1 MHKYYGDYDKLWLAV
16 DCIVFGF
23 DEEGLKILLIRRD
36 FEPEMGQLSLM
47 GGFVNESEDVD
58 TAAHRIVE
66 KLTGISDIYLEQLQS
81 FGRTD
86 RDPAG
91 RVVSIAYFALINIQ
105 DYNTVLGKSHN
116 ATWYPASKVP
126 KLIFDH
132 NEMVAM
138 ARKRLRYK
146 ASTKP
151 IGFALLPEKF
161 TIPQLQKLYTAIFE
175 TQLDSGNF
183 SRRIHSLGILKRLN
197 EKQRGLSK
205 KGAFYYIFDEEKYRK
220 LEDSGYSFVIK

>member
-1 MHKYYGDYDKLWLAV
+1 MHKYYESYDRLWLAV

-36 FEPEMGQLSLM
+36 FEPELGKLSLM
-47 GGFVNESEDVD
+47 GGFVRAKEHIDK
-58 TAAHRIVE
+58 AAQRVVE

-81 FGRTD
+81 FGQTD

-105 DYNTVLGKSHN
+105 DYNTELGAAHN
-116 ATWYPASKVP
+116 AKWYPADQVP
-126 KLIFDH
+126 ELIFDH

-138 ARKRLRYK
+138 AKKRLKYK

-151 IGFALLPEKF
+151 IGFALLPDKF

-197 EKQRGLSK
+197 EKQRGQSK
-205 KGAFYYIFDEEKYRK
+205 KGAFYYVFDEEKYRK

>member
-1 MHKYYGDYDKLWLAV
+1 MHKYYGDFDKIWLAV

-23 DEEGLKILLIRRD
+23 DEEGLKVLLIRRD
-36 FEPEMGQLSLM
+36 FEPELGQLSLM
-47 GGFVNESEDVD
+47 GGFVQRSEDID

-66 KLTGISDIYLEQLQS
+66 KLTGISDIYLEQLQC
-81 FGRTD
+81 FGQTD

-105 DYNTVLGKSHN
+105 DYNTDLGTTHN
-116 ATWYPASKVP
+116 ARWYPAQDVP

-132 NEMVAM
+132 NQMVEMAK
-138 ARKRLRYK
+138 KRLRYK

-151 IGFALLPEKF
+151 IGFALLPNKF

-175 TQLDSGNF
+175 TQMDSGNF

-197 EKQRGLSK
+197 EKQKGHSK
-205 KGAFYYIFDEEKYRK
+205 KGAFYYIFDEDKYRK

>member
-1 MHKYYGDYDKLWLAV
+1 MHKYYEDYDRLWLAV

-47 GGFVNESEDVD
+47 GGFIKESEDID
-58 TAAHRIVE
+58 TAAHRVVE
-66 KLTGISDIYLEQLQS
+66 KLTGISDIYLEQLQC
-81 FGRTD
+81 FGHTD

-105 DYNTVLGKSHN
+105 DYNTDLGKYHN
-116 ATWYPASKVP
+116 ATWYPANDVP

-132 NEMVAM
+132 NQMVEMAK
-138 ARKRLRYK
+138 KRLRYK

-151 IGFALLPEKF
+151 IGFALLPNKF

-197 EKQRGLSK
+197 EKQRGHSK
-205 KGAFYYIFDEEKYRK
+205 KGAFYYIFDENKYRE
-220 LEDSGYSFVIK
+220 LEDRGYSFVIK

>member
-1 MHKYYGDYDKLWLAV
+1 MHAYYSSYDKIWLAV

-23 DEEGLKILLIRRD
+23 DEEGLKILLIQRD
-36 FEPEMGQLSLM
+36 FEPELGQLSLM
-47 GGFVNESEDVD
+47 GGFVQQREDID
-58 TAAHRIVE
+58 TAAHRVVE
-66 KLTGISDIYLEQLQS
+66 KLTGISDIYLEQLQC
-81 FGRTD
+81 FGETE

-105 DYNTVLGKSHN
+105 DYNTELGKSNN
-116 ATWYPASKVP
+116 ARWYPANQVP
-126 KLIFDH
+126 PLIFDH
-132 NEMVAM
+132 NRMVEMAK
-138 ARKRLRYK
+138 KRLKYK

-151 IGFALLPEKF
+151 IGFALLPNKF
-161 TIPQLQKLYTAIFE
+161 TIPQLQKLYAAIFE

-197 EKQRGLSK
+197 EKQRGHSK
-205 KGAFYYIFDEEKYRK
+205 KGAFYYVFDENKYRK

>member
-1 MHKYYGDYDKLWLAV
+1 MHKYYGDNDKLWLAV

-23 DEEGLKILLIRRD
+23 DEEGLKVLLIRRD
-36 FEPEMGQLSLM
+36 FEPELGQLSLM
-47 GGFVNESEDVD
+47 GGFVQASEDID
-58 TAAHRIVE
+58 TAAHRVVE

-81 FGRTD
+81 FGQTD

-105 DYNTVLGKSHN
+105 DYNTDLGKTHN
-116 ATWYPASKVP
+116 ATWYPAQNVP
-126 KLIFDH
+126 RLIFDH
-132 NEMVAM
+132 NQMVEMAK
-138 ARKRLRYK
+138 KRLRYK

-151 IGFALLPEKF
+151 IGFALLPNKF

-197 EKQRGLSK
+197 EKQRGHSK
-205 KGAFYYIFDEEKYRK
+205 KGAFYYIFDEDKYRK